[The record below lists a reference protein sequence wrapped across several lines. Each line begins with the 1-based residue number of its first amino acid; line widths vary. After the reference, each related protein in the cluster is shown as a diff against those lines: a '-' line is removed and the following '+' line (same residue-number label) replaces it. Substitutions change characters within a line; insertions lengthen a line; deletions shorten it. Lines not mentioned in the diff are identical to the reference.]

1 MPLKETLATGLA
13 FGIRG
18 KGIATVFDRSVPT
31 VVAGALADLV
41 DFTVSESNGATF
53 RWTRTTLAIGARAA
67 ILAVLARTTG
77 LIVRS
82 TSSAMFAIRSGA
94 ARAAL
99 TTRSAV
105 SAARATLTTRGA
117 VRAARTTLTTRSAV
131 RAARTAGLLVGG
143 ATIGATRSA
152 FSIT

>member
-53 RWTRTTLAIGARAA
+53 RSTRTTLAIGARAA

-105 SAARATLTTRGA
+105 
-117 VRAARTTLTTRSAV
+117 

-152 FSIT
+152 FSITRGSLGLG